1 MTRKKNIEDWGS
13 EAPFLAGMEKINPYT
28 VPNGYFEDL
37 KSAILARTTQATETV
52 AKPKVIQIWMRYAAA
67 ACITLVAGTFV
78 YLNQESAKMPNF
90 DAIPDQEIVSYLQT
104 NIDESD
110 TELMLVNTE
119 KLHLEE
125 KNVSTQ
131 ELENY
136 VNQVL

>member
-1 MTRKKNIEDWGS
+1 MTRKKDIEDLGS

-28 VPNGYFEDL
+28 VPTGYFKDL
-37 KSAILARTTQATETV
+37 QSAILARTTQAPI
-52 AKPKVIQIWMRYAAA
+52 AKPKVIQLWMRYAAA

-78 YLNQESAKMPNF
+78 YLNQESAETPNF
-90 DAIPDQEIVSYLQT
+90 DAISDQEIVSYLQT

-119 KLHLEE
+119 TLHLEE
-125 KNVSTQ
+125 KNISTQ

-136 VNQVL
+136 VNQIL

>member
-1 MTRKKNIEDWGS
+1 MTRKKDIEDLGS

-28 VPNGYFEDL
+28 VPNGYFKDL
-37 KSAILARTTQATETV
+37 QSAILARTTQAPI
-52 AKPKVIQIWMRYAAA
+52 AKPKVIQLWMRYAAA

-78 YLNQESAKMPNF
+78 YLNQESAETPNF
-90 DAIPDQEIVSYLQT
+90 DAISDQEIISYLQT

-119 KLHLEE
+119 TLHLEE
-125 KNVSTQ
+125 KNISTQ

-136 VNQVL
+136 VNQIL

>member
-1 MTRKKNIEDWGS
+1 MTRKKHSEVWES
-13 EAPFLAGMEKINPYT
+13 EAPRLAGMGKINPYI

-37 KSAILARTTQATETV
+37 KSAILTRTTQAPI
-52 AKPKVIQIWMRYAAA
+52 AKPKVIQLWMRYAAA

-78 YLNQESAKMPNF
+78 YLNQESAKTPNF

-104 NIDESD
+104 HVDESD

-125 KNVSTQ
+125 INISTQ

>member
-1 MTRKKNIEDWGS
+1 MTRKKDIEDLGS

-28 VPNGYFEDL
+28 VPNGYFKDL
-37 KSAILARTTQATETV
+37 QSAILARTTQAPI
-52 AKPKVIQIWMRYAAA
+52 AKPKVIQLWMRYAAA

-78 YLNQESAKMPNF
+78 YLNQESAETPNF

-110 TELMLVNTE
+110 TELLLKNTE

-125 KNVSTQ
+125 KNISTQ

-136 VNQVL
+136 INQTL

>member
-1 MTRKKNIEDWGS
+1 MTHKKHSEDWGN
-13 EAPFLAGMEKINPYT
+13 EAPRLAGMDKINPYT

-37 KSAILARTTQATETV
+37 QSTILARTTQAPI

-78 YLNQESAKMPNF
+78 YLNQQSVETPNF

-110 TELMLVNTE
+110 TELLLKNTE

-125 KNVSTQ
+125 ENISNQ

-136 VNQVL
+136 LKQVL

>member
-1 MTRKKNIEDWGS
+1 MTHKKHSEDWKS
-13 EAPFLAGMEKINPYT
+13 EAPLLAGMDKINPYT

-37 KSAILARTTQATETV
+37 QAAILARTTQAPI
-52 AKPKVIQIWMRYAAA
+52 AKPKVIQLWMRYAAA
-67 ACITLVAGTFV
+67 ACITMVAGTFV
-78 YLNQESAKMPNF
+78 YLNQKSAETPNF

-104 NIDESD
+104 HVDESD

-125 KNVSTQ
+125 ENISTQ

>member
-1 MTRKKNIEDWGS
+1 MTRKKHSEDWKS
-13 EAPFLAGMEKINPYT
+13 EAPRLAGMDKINRYT
-28 VPNGYFEDL
+28 VPNCYFEDL
-37 KSAILARTTQATETV
+37 QSTILARTTQAPI

-78 YLNQESAKMPNF
+78 YLNQQSVETPNF

-110 TELMLVNTE
+110 TELLLKNTE
-119 KLHLEE
+119 TLHLEE
-125 KNVSTQ
+125 ENISTQ

-136 VNQVL
+136 INQTL

>member
-1 MTRKKNIEDWGS
+1 MTHKKHSEDWEC
-13 EAPFLAGMEKINPYT
+13 EAPRLAGMDKINPYT

-37 KSAILARTTQATETV
+37 KSAILARTTQTPI
-52 AKPKVIQIWMRYAAA
+52 AKPKVIQLWMRYAAA

-78 YLNQESAKMPNF
+78 YLNQESAKTPNF

-104 NIDESD
+104 HVDESD

-125 KNVSTQ
+125 KNISTQ

>member
-1 MTRKKNIEDWGS
+1 MTRKKHSEVWES
-13 EAPFLAGMEKINPYT
+13 EAPSLAGMGKINLYT

-37 KSAILARTTQATETV
+37 KSAILTRTTQAPI
-52 AKPKVIQIWMRYAAA
+52 AKPKVIQLWMRYAAA

-78 YLNQESAKMPNF
+78 YLNQESAKTPNF

-104 NIDESD
+104 HVDESD

-125 KNVSTQ
+125 KNISTQ

>member
-1 MTRKKNIEDWGS
+1 MTHKKHSEDWKS
-13 EAPFLAGMEKINPYT
+13 EAPRLAGMDKINPYT

-37 KSAILARTTQATETV
+37 QSTILARTTQAPI

-78 YLNQESAKMPNF
+78 YLNQQSVETPNF

-110 TELMLVNTE
+110 TELLLKNTE
-119 KLHLEE
+119 TLHLEE
-125 KNVSTQ
+125 ENISTQ

-136 VNQVL
+136 INQTL

>member
-1 MTRKKNIEDWGS
+1 MTRKKDIEDLGS

-28 VPNGYFEDL
+28 VPNGYFKDL
-37 KSAILARTTQATETV
+37 QSAILARTTQAPI
-52 AKPKVIQIWMRYAAA
+52 AKPKVIQLWMRYAAA

-78 YLNQESAKMPNF
+78 YLNQQSAETPNF
-90 DAIPDQEIVSYLQT
+90 DAISDQEIISYLQT

-119 KLHLEE
+119 ALHLEE
-125 KNVSTQ
+125 ENISTQ

-136 VNQVL
+136 VNQLL

>member
-1 MTRKKNIEDWGS
+1 MTRKKDIEDLGS
-13 EAPFLAGMEKINPYT
+13 EAPFLAGMDKINPYT

-37 KSAILARTTQATETV
+37 QTAILARTTQAPI
-52 AKPKVIQIWMRYAAA
+52 AKPKVIQLWMRYAAA

-78 YLNQESAKMPNF
+78 YLNQQSAETPNF
-90 DAIPDQEIVSYLQT
+90 DAISDQEIISYLQT

-119 KLHLEE
+119 ALHLEE
-125 KNVSTQ
+125 ENISTQ

>member
-1 MTRKKNIEDWGS
+1 MTRKKHSEDWGS
-13 EAPFLAGMEKINPYT
+13 EAPLLAGMDKINPYT

-37 KSAILARTTQATETV
+37 QSAILARTTQAPI
-52 AKPKVIQIWMRYAAA
+52 AKPKVIQLWMRYAAA

-78 YLNQESAKMPNF
+78 YLNQQSAETPNF
-90 DAIPDQEIVSYLQT
+90 DAISDQEIISYLQT

-119 KLHLEE
+119 ALHLEE
-125 KNVSTQ
+125 ENISTQ

>member
-1 MTRKKNIEDWGS
+1 MTRKKHSEDWGN
-13 EAPFLAGMEKINPYT
+13 EAPRLAGMEKINPYS

-37 KSAILARTTQATETV
+37 QSAILARTTQAPI
-52 AKPKVIQIWMRYAAA
+52 AKPKVIQLWMRYAAA

-78 YLNQESAKMPNF
+78 YLNQESAETPNF

-110 TELMLVNTE
+110 TELLLKNTE

-125 KNVSTQ
+125 KNISTQ

-136 VNQVL
+136 INQTL

>member
-1 MTRKKNIEDWGS
+1 MTRKKHSEDWGN
-13 EAPFLAGMEKINPYT
+13 EAPRLAGMEKINPYS

-37 KSAILARTTQATETV
+37 QSAILARTTQAPI
-52 AKPKVIQIWMRYAAA
+52 AKPKVIQLWMRYAAA

-78 YLNQESAKMPNF
+78 YLNQESAETPNF

-104 NIDESD
+104 HVDESD
-110 TELMLVNTE
+110 TELLLKNTE

-125 KNVSTQ
+125 KNISTQ

-136 VNQVL
+136 INQTL

>member
-1 MTRKKNIEDWGS
+1 MTRKKDIEDWGN
-13 EAPFLAGMEKINPYT
+13 EAPRLAGMDKINPYT

-37 KSAILARTTQATETV
+37 QSTILARTTQAPI

-78 YLNQESAKMPNF
+78 YLNQQSVESPNF

-110 TELMLVNTE
+110 TELLLKNTE
-119 KLHLEE
+119 TLHLEE
-125 KNVSTQ
+125 ENISTQ

-136 VNQVL
+136 INQTL

>member
-1 MTRKKNIEDWGS
+1 MTRKKDIEDLGS
-13 EAPFLAGMEKINPYT
+13 EAPFLAGMDKINPYT

-37 KSAILARTTQATETV
+37 QTAILARTTQAPR
-52 AKPKVIQIWMRYAAA
+52 AKPKVIQLWMRYAAA

-78 YLNQESAKMPNF
+78 YLNQQSAETPNF
-90 DAIPDQEIVSYLQT
+90 DAISDQEIISYLQT

-119 KLHLEE
+119 ALHLEE
-125 KNVSTQ
+125 ENISTQ

>member
-1 MTRKKNIEDWGS
+1 MTRKKHSEDWGS
-13 EAPFLAGMEKINPYT
+13 EAPRLAGMGKINPYT

-37 KSAILARTTQATETV
+37 KSAILTRTTQPPI
-52 AKPKVIQIWMRYAAA
+52 AKPKVIQLWMRYAAA

-78 YLNQESAKMPNF
+78 YLNQESAKTPNF

-104 NIDESD
+104 HVDESD

-125 KNVSTQ
+125 KNISTQ

-136 VNQVL
+136 VNQIL

>member
-1 MTRKKNIEDWGS
+1 MTRKKHSEVWES
-13 EAPFLAGMEKINPYT
+13 EAPRLAGMGKINPYI

-37 KSAILARTTQATETV
+37 QTAILTRTTQAPI
-52 AKPKVIQIWMRYAAA
+52 AKPKVIQLWMRYAAA

-78 YLNQESAKMPNF
+78 YLNQESAKTPNF

-104 NIDESD
+104 HVDEAD
-110 TELMLVNTE
+110 TELMLLNTE

-125 KNVSTQ
+125 KNISTQ

>member
-1 MTRKKNIEDWGS
+1 MTRKKHSEVWES
-13 EAPFLAGMEKINPYT
+13 EAPRLAGMGKINPYI

-37 KSAILARTTQATETV
+37 QTAILTRTTQAPI
-52 AKPKVIQIWMRYAAA
+52 AKPKVIQLWMRYAAA
-67 ACITLVAGTFV
+67 ACITVVAGTFV
-78 YLNQESAKMPNF
+78 YLNQESAETPNF

-104 NIDESD
+104 HVDESD

-125 KNVSTQ
+125 ENISTQ

>member
-1 MTRKKNIEDWGS
+1 MTRKKHSEVWES
-13 EAPFLAGMEKINPYT
+13 EAPRLAGMGKINPYI

-37 KSAILARTTQATETV
+37 KSAILTRTTQAPI
-52 AKPKVIQIWMRYAAA
+52 AKPKVIQLWMRYAAA

-78 YLNQESAKMPNF
+78 YLNQESAKTPNF

-104 NIDESD
+104 HVDESD

-125 KNVSTQ
+125 KNISTQ

>member
-1 MTRKKNIEDWGS
+1 MTQKKHSEVWES
-13 EAPFLAGMEKINPYT
+13 EAPRLAGMDKINPYT

-37 KSAILARTTQATETV
+37 KSAILTRTTQAPI
-52 AKPKVIQIWMRYAAA
+52 AKPKVIQLWMRYAAA
-67 ACITLVAGTFV
+67 ACITVVAGTFV
-78 YLNQESAKMPNF
+78 YLNQESAQTPNF

-104 NIDESD
+104 HVDESD

-125 KNVSTQ
+125 ENISTQ

>member
-1 MTRKKNIEDWGS
+1 MTRKKHSEDWGS
-13 EAPFLAGMEKINPYT
+13 EAPLLAGMDKINPYT

-37 KSAILARTTQATETV
+37 QTAILARTTQAPI
-52 AKPKVIQIWMRYAAA
+52 AKPKVIQLWMRYAAA

-78 YLNQESAKMPNF
+78 YLNQQSAETPNF
-90 DAIPDQEIVSYLQT
+90 DAISDQEIISYLQT

-119 KLHLEE
+119 ALHLEE
-125 KNVSTQ
+125 ENISTQ

>member
-1 MTRKKNIEDWGS
+1 MTRKKDIEDLGS
-13 EAPFLAGMEKINPYT
+13 EAPRLAGMEKINPYS

-37 KSAILARTTQATETV
+37 QSAILARTTLAPI
-52 AKPKVIQIWMRYAAA
+52 AKHKVIQLWMRYAAA

-78 YLNQESAKMPNF
+78 YLNQQSAAETPNF
-90 DAIPDQEIVSYLQT
+90 DIIPDQEIVSYLQT
-104 NIDESD
+104 HVDESD

-125 KNVSTQ
+125 KNISTQ

-136 VNQVL
+136 INQTL